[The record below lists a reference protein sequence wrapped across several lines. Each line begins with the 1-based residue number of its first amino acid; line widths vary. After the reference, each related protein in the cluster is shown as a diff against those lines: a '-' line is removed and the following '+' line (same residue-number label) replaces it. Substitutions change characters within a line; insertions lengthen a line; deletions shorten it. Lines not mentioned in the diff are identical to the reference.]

1 MKNKGIKIGV
11 VFILLFALL
20 SVAGCQQED
29 VVIVGAESGQPGPT
43 KGQLRI
49 GFVPFVS
56 KGDSAQPSRN
66 ITINDLSLSADTSF
80 TVTNTDTNATTVL
93 TGVVI
98 DADPA
103 FTHAEFDAN
112 GSALSTTRVSLLIPY
127 TLEPGNYKVTAVT
140 GSINFLSHDK
150 AGNDIAASH
159 SLSSVSLANEG
170 IKNTFTIAVP
180 ELTPTPEP
188 AATPT
193 VEPTATPTAE
203 PTATPTAE
211 PTATPTAEP
220 TATPTAEPTATPTA
234 EPTATPTAEPT
245 ATPTAAPTAVPTAV
259 PTATPSPTNHPKTG
273 DDFAPT
279 LWLTLCAGSL
289 AALALLLKKRHI

>member
-20 SVAGCQQED
+20 SVAGCQYDD
-29 VVIVGAESGQPGPT
+29 VVIVGAASGQPGPT
-43 KGQLRI
+43 SGQLRI
-49 GFVPFVS
+49 SFAPVS
-56 KGDSAQPSRN
+56 SSASIKLSPN
-66 ITINDLSLSADTSF
+66 ITINDLSLSTDKSF
-80 TVTNTDTNATTVL
+80 TVTNTDTHATTVL
-93 TGVVI
+93 TNVVI
-98 DADPA
+98 DTDPA

-112 GSALSTTRVSLLIPY
+112 GKALSTTRVSLLVSY
-127 TLEPGNYKVTAVT
+127 ALEPGNYEVTDVK
-140 GSINFLSHDK
+140 GSINFLSLDD
-150 AGNDIAASH
+150 AGNDTAVSH

-188 AATPT
+188 TATPT

-245 ATPTAAPTAVPTAV
+245 VAPTAAPTAVPTAV

-273 DDFAPT
+273 DDFAPA

>member
-20 SVAGCQQED
+20 SVAGCQYED

-43 KGQLRI
+43 SGQLRI
-49 GFVPFVS
+49 GFTPLVS
-56 KGDSAQPSRN
+56 KGASTQPSRN
-66 ITINDLSLSADTSF
+66 ITINDLSLTDDTSF
-80 TVTNTDTNATTVL
+80 TVTNTDTGDTTVL
-93 TGVVI
+93 TGAVI
-98 DADPA
+98 DTDPT
-103 FTHAEFDAN
+103 FTYVNFDEN
-112 GSALSTTRVSLLIPY
+112 DDILPDSTRVSILISY
-127 TLEPGNYKVTAVT
+127 TLEPGNYEVTDAT
-140 GSINFLSHDK
+140 GYVNYLSREGATRDK
-150 AGNDIAASH
+150 IR
-159 SLSSVSLANEG
+159 LSNNVS
-170 IKNTFTIAVP
+170 NTFTIAAP

-188 AATPT
+188 TATPT

-220 TATPTAEPTATPTA
+220 TATPTAEPTATPT
-234 EPTATPTAEPT
+234 TEPT

-273 DDFAPT
+273 DDFAPA

>member
-29 VVIVGAESGQPGPT
+29 VVIVGAEPGQPGPT
-43 KGQLRI
+43 SGQLRI
-49 GFVPFVS
+49 SFAPVS
-56 KGDSAQPSRN
+56 SSASIKLSQN
-66 ITINDLSLSADTSF
+66 ITINDLSLSADMSF

-112 GSALSTTRVSLLIPY
+112 GSALSTTRISLLIPY

-140 GSINFLSHDK
+140 GSVK
-150 AGNDIAASH
+150 YP
-159 SLSSVSLANEG
+159 SSSGTSVKDLSLARDGDGLNT
-170 IKNTFTIAVP
+170 TFTIAAP

-273 DDFAPT
+273 DDFAPA
-279 LWLTLCAGSL
+279 LWLTLCAGSF

>member
-29 VVIVGAESGQPGPT
+29 VVIVGVEPGQPGPT
-43 KGQLRI
+43 SGQLRI
-49 GFVPFVS
+49 SFAPVS
-56 KGDSAQPSRN
+56 SSASIKLSPN
-66 ITINDLSLSADTSF
+66 ITINDLSLSADMSF

-188 AATPT
+188 
-193 VEPTATPTAE
+193 TATPTAE

-220 TATPTAEPTATPTA
+220 TATPTAEPTATPPQPSRLPCQPQPQARRT
-234 EPTATPTAEPT
+234 TP
-245 ATPTAAPTAVPTAV
+245 
-259 PTATPSPTNHPKTG
+259 
-273 DDFAPT
+273 
-279 LWLTLCAGSL
+279 
-289 AALALLLKKRHI
+289 KRAMILPPHFG

>member
-29 VVIVGAESGQPGPT
+29 VVIVGAASGQPGPT
-43 KGQLRI
+43 SGQLRI
-49 GFVPFVS
+49 GFTLLVS
-56 KGDSAQPSRN
+56 KGASTQPSRN

-93 TGVVI
+93 TNVGI
-98 DADPA
+98 DTDPA
-103 FTHAEFDAN
+103 FTHVEFDAN
-112 GSALSTTRVSLLIPY
+112 GKALSTTRVSLLVSY
-127 TLEPGNYKVTAVT
+127 ALEPGNYEVTAVT
-140 GSINFLSHDK
+140 GSINFLSLDN

-159 SLSSVSLANEG
+159 SPSLAKEG
-170 IKNTFTIAVP
+170 IKNTFTIAAP

-188 AATPT
+188 TATPT

-220 TATPTAEPTATPTA
+220 TATPTAEPTAI
-234 EPTATPTAEPT
+234 PTAEPT

-273 DDFAPT
+273 DDFAPA